1 MGRIITPDNNLTLDG
16 MIDEEEAQTLQLQAS
31 INAVNRRLLQT
42 YQTEEELKHSLN
54 NLYLMV
60 ENLQRKI
67 QALMQF
73 TNLSE
78 DRLDEIMNNDSSS
91 ENQSI
96 QLDEVVNNNSPFEN

>member
-1 MGRIITPDNNLTLDG
+1 MGKIITPDNNLTLDG
-16 MIDEEEAQTLQLQAS
+16 MIDDEEAQTLQLQAS

-60 ENLQRKI
+60 EKLQRKI

-78 DRLDEIMNNDSSS
+78 DQLDEIMNNDSSS

-96 QLDEVVNNNSPFEN
+96 QLDEIVNNSPFEN